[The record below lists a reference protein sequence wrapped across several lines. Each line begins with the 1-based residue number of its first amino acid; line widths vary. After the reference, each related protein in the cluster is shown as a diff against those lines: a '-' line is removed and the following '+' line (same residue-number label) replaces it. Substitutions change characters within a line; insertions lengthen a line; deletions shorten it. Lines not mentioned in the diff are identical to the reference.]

1 MLSFIPRNQIYD
13 QNFHILLVIP
23 QSQYGFLLQELSINE
38 YINKIWSSM
47 VTYMGI
53 FQARNPGQ
61 INDVAENYKLTP
73 LSLQL
78 SEQQRQFSVRFNNDI
93 VNFI

>member
-1 MLSFIPRNQIYD
+1 
-13 QNFHILLVIP
+13 
-23 QSQYGFLLQELSINE
+23 
-38 YINKIWSSM
+38 M